1 MGMDIDNPA
10 FLAVANVISA
20 ATNIPTDRVVMKI
33 NNLRAAADVNNET
46 WQRIAMFM
54 GWNTWD
60 VGVKNPQVEA
70 LKKSNKKSSS
80 SNWRVKRLQ
89 DKRKN

>member
-1 MGMDIDNPA
+1 
-10 FLAVANVISA
+10 
-20 ATNIPTDRVVMKI
+20 MKI

-60 VGVKNPQVEA
+60 LGVKNPQVES
-70 LKKSNKKSSS
+70 LKKSNKKTKKKTKL
-80 SNWRVKRLQ
+80 NY
-89 DKRKN
+89 RK